1 MALCLSFAK
10 TRSLLNQ
17 AKESMLL
24 ALRGPFP
31 RIYQKYFRMIG
42 RVDVQ
47 GPRTNLYRKDGIT
60 VKRLIGLLLICGFLS
75 VLVGC
80 SDTTT
85 KAGGA
90 SGVTKTTES
99 KKTEE

>member
-1 MALCLSFAK
+1 
-10 TRSLLNQ
+10 
-17 AKESMLL
+17 MLRKMKNAAECAQRL
-24 ALRGPFP
+24 ALLVYEFRLTRGNSNS
-31 RIYQKYFRMIG
+31 IG

-47 GPRTNLYRKDGIT
+47 GSRRSLYRKDGIT
-60 VKRLIGLLLICGFLS
+60 VKRLIELALLCGFLF

-80 SDTTT
+80 SDTKST
-85 KAGGA
+85 KTGGA

>member
-1 MALCLSFAK
+1 MRTDLAS
-10 TRSLLNQ
+10 TRQFNS
-17 AKESMLL
+17 
-24 ALRGPFP
+24 
-31 RIYQKYFRMIG
+31 IG

-47 GPRTNLYRKDGIT
+47 GSRNNLYRKDGIT
-60 VKRLIGLLLICGFLS
+60 VKRLLGLALLCGFLF

-80 SDTTT
+80 SDTKPT
-85 KAGGA
+85 KAGAA